1 MKQPLLLP
9 LAMKPDPIDIELE
22 ALKTALLG
30 KSKSGEDN
38 FSSHISTAIQSL
50 QAIASELEVFERELR
65 QRCVLSKT
73 KAVQADKSLQLAL
86 TKQDMGQVF
95 QHSIDKTVH
104 LRLAQAMDKQLSKI
118 ETERIKLKV
127 NLELAAKELEKP

>member
-1 MKQPLLLP
+1 MQH
-9 LAMKPDPIDIELE
+9 DHIDIELE
-22 ALKTALLG
+22 AMKAALLG
-30 KSKSGEDN
+30 KSESGEDN
-38 FSSHISTAIQSL
+38 FSSYASTAMQSL
-50 QAIASELEVFERELR
+50 QTIASELAVFERELR

-73 KAVQADKSLQLAL
+73 KAVEADKSLQLAL
-86 TKQDMGQVF
+86 AKQDMGQVF

>member
-1 MKQPLLLP
+1 
-9 LAMKPDPIDIELE
+9 MKPDPIDIELE

-95 QHSIDKTVH
+95 QYSIDKTVH